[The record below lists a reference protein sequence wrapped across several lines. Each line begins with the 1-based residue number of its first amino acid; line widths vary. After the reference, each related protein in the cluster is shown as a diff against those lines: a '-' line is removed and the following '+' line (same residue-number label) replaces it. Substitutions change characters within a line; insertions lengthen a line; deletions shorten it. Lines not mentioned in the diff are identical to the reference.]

1 MYLLKKY
8 LPVFLLALF
17 IISCSSKSANQND
30 ATAAVVEEV
39 VADQATDELIEE
51 AADDGKDKEKKKKR
65 KKVKPT
71 FKVKE
76 DGLYAEIQTNRG
88 NILAELFFDQTPMT
102 VMNFVGLAEG
112 TLKNSI
118 KGEGEPF
125 YDGLKFHRVIDKFMI
140 QGGDPQGTGSGGPG
154 YKFPDEMVPGVL
166 RHDSAGILSMA
177 NSGPHTN
184 GSQFF
189 ITHVPTPWLNGGH
202 TVFGTVVEG
211 LDIVNSVAQN
221 DVIEHIVIIR
231 KGKEAKK
238 FEATDEAFAKLQ
250 SEGMKT
256 LKQRYSEYTK
266 KLAEELANGKEVM
279 ETGDGL
285 YYFISEKGNGPKPQ
299 RDQKVSA
306 KYHGKF
312 DDGKTFDQGEYS
324 FKLETGSVIQ
334 GWHLGFSQLNQ
345 GDKATLVI
353 PYWYGYGERSGQLP
367 GRSILVFDV
376 ELMSI
381 K

>member
-1 MYLLKKY
+1 MHLLKKY

-17 IISCSSKSANQND
+17 IISCSSKSSTQSD
-30 ATAAVVEEV
+30 ATSTTQEVGEETPVET
-39 VADQATDELIEE
+39 VALESE
-51 AADDGKDKEKKKKR
+51 AEKDGKEKKKKR
-65 KKVKPT
+65 KKIKPT

-88 NILAELFFDQTPMT
+88 NILAELFFEQTPMT

-112 TLKNSI
+112 ALKNNA
-118 KGEGEPF
+118 KAEGEPF
-125 YDGLKFHRVIDKFMI
+125 YDGLKFHRVIDNFMI
-140 QGGDPQGTGSGGPG
+140 QGGDPEGSGRGGPG

-189 ITHVPTPWLNGGH
+189 ITHVATPWLNGGH
-202 TVFGTVVEG
+202 TVFGNVVEG
-211 LDIVNSVAQN
+211 IDIVNAITQN
-221 DVIEHIVIIR
+221 DVIEHVVIIR
-231 KGKEAKK
+231 KGKAAKK
-238 FEATDEAFAKLQ
+238 FEATDDAFAALQ
-250 SEGMKT
+250 ADAMKN
-256 LKQRYSEYTK
+256 LKSRYRDYVK
-266 KLAEELANGKEVM
+266 KLAEELANGAEVK
-279 ETGDGL
+279 ETGEGM
-285 YYFISEKGNGPKPQ
+285 YYFVKQQGNGPKPTRGQ
-299 RDQKVSA
+299 TVTA

-312 DDGKTFDQGEYS
+312 ADGKTFDQGNYS
-324 FKLETGSVIQ
+324 FELETGRVIQ
-334 GWHLGFSQLNQ
+334 GWHLGFAELNK

-353 PYWYGYGERSGQLP
+353 PYWYGYGERSGQMP

-376 ELMSI
+376 ELVDI

>member
-1 MYLLKKY
+1 MHLLKKY

-17 IISCSSKSANQND
+17 IISCSSKSSTQSD
-30 ATAAVVEEV
+30 ATSTTQEVSEETPVET
-39 VADQATDELIEE
+39 VALESE
-51 AADDGKDKEKKKKR
+51 AEKDGKEKKKKR
-65 KKVKPT
+65 KKIKPT

-88 NILAELFFDQTPMT
+88 NILAELFFEQTPMT

-112 TLKNSI
+112 TLKNNA
-118 KGEGEPF
+118 KAEGEPF
-125 YDGLKFHRVIDKFMI
+125 YDGLKFHRVIDNFMI
-140 QGGDPQGTGSGGPG
+140 QGGDPEGTGRGGPG

-189 ITHVPTPWLNGGH
+189 ITHVATPWLNGGH
-202 TVFGTVVEG
+202 TVFGNVVEG
-211 LDIVNSVAQN
+211 IDIVNAITQN
-221 DVIEHIVIIR
+221 DVIEHVVIIR
-231 KGKEAKK
+231 KGKAAKK
-238 FEATDEAFAKLQ
+238 FEATDDAFAALQ
-250 SEGMKT
+250 ADAMKN
-256 LKQRYSEYTK
+256 LKSRYRDYVK
-266 KLAEELANGKEVM
+266 KLAEELANGAEVK
-279 ETGDGL
+279 ETGEGM
-285 YYFISEKGNGPKPQ
+285 YYFVKQQGNGPKPTRGQ
-299 RDQKVSA
+299 TVTA

-312 DDGKTFDQGEYS
+312 ADGKTFDQGNYS
-324 FKLETGSVIQ
+324 FELETGRVIQ
-334 GWHLGFSQLNQ
+334 GWHLGFAELNK

-353 PYWYGYGERSGQLP
+353 PYWYGYGERSGQMP

-376 ELMSI
+376 ELVDI